1 MVFNH
6 SLTKTKT
13 NFLCLKLKLYKN
25 NVIWGIFL
33 KLQKNMWN
41 HTLFFHNFSDTVRK
55 SLKLWVLGRLVV
67 DKFHFDRLHGCDC
80 QDGLADTSA
89 QTTKQT
95 PCFTQGT
102 VMPVSP
108 LVLEVFVG
116 PKSKENKNFFFYM
129 ILTFVSY
136 CNVENTKKILWNEL
150 KFGESQ
156 TSHFQ
161 GIL

>member
-1 MVFNH
+1 MVVDDGFQ
-6 SLTKTKT
+6 S
-13 NFLCLKLKLYKN
+13 FLDKNKNKFPLLKVEAANMKHMYKN

-89 QTTKQT
+89 QTTK
-95 PCFTQGT
+95 
-102 VMPVSP
+102 
-108 LVLEVFVG
+108 
-116 PKSKENKNFFFYM
+116 
-129 ILTFVSY
+129 
-136 CNVENTKKILWNEL
+136 
-150 KFGESQ
+150 
-156 TSHFQ
+156 
-161 GIL
+161 